1 MSTARK
7 LSRTSA
13 KTVPLFAEIDL
24 LRAELAKRD
33 IDVTSIATGFVAPQA
48 IELEAA
54 IIGAC
59 LIDAAAF
66 PVICDTLKTPD
77 FYVEAN
83 GVIFDAMQELK
94 ATSSP
99 IDILT
104 VRQLLFDKKQLDEIG
119 GVYALMELSNKAA
132 NGANI
137 EYHARIVKQKA
148 RARDLIA
155 IATNAI
161 RDSYEGAKDIFDI
174 YADVE
179 KSLQIESL
187 NPLFVGGKASD
198 VMKLAATA
206 KDIEN
211 LCGNLFKTGDLA
223 LFLAPKKTGKTVIA
237 YQMADA
243 ISRGVGVFGGLL
255 DNVCGAKRTMYV
267 DMEMNLSDF
276 KNRYINLQSMKG
288 YEFSDNLII
297 KMVNPENFNFEQ
309 DEMLKGI
316 EKMIITEKPEVLFID
331 NLTALMKS
339 ISDADS
345 ALHAVKTFLMWK
357 FKYNVSICIMCH
369 TPKSLGNL
377 PLVSDNILG
386 SGIFLNLCT
395 SVFGIRRSFTE
406 KGIIYMKHLDTRNT
420 EINFDTDNVIQ
431 MRIEKVDCFTQM
443 VYEGQGREEL
453 HLAKKET
460 DGEEIY
466 DEAIKAYIAGE
477 SWAKI
482 KTRLGYAYTPQA
494 LSKACIKYAE
504 RSKSFVYVA
513 SQQAFI
519 PWFETAQIDIEIS
532 KSANSEN
539 AEPDTQ

>member
-1 MSTARK
+1 MSLLQKSYRK
-7 LSRTSA
+7 SGKVT
-13 KTVPLFAEIDL
+13 PLFAQIDE
-24 LRAELAKRD
+24 LRSQLTEANADLSQM
-33 IDVTSIATGFVAPQA
+33 IFGQVAPQA
-48 IELEAA
+48 IELEEA
-54 IIGAC
+54 IIAAC
-59 LIDAAAF
+59 LVDSAAF
-66 PVICDTLKTPD
+66 PVISDALKVSD
-77 FYVEAN
+77 FYVDAN
-83 GVIFDAMQELK
+83 ATIFAAMQELK

-119 GVYALMELSNKAA
+119 GVYFLMELTNKAA

-137 EYHARIVKQKA
+137 EYHSRIVKQKA
-148 RARDLIA
+148 RAREFIGF
-155 IATNAI
+155 ATQGI
-161 RDSYEGAKDIFDI
+161 KDMYDGSKDVFDI
-174 YADVE
+174 YADME

-223 LFLAPKKTGKTVIA
+223 LFLAPKKTGKTVIG

-255 DNVCGAKRTMYV
+255 DNVCAAKRTMYV

-297 KMVNPENFNFEQ
+297 KMVNPENFNFES

-316 EKMIITEKPEVLFID
+316 EKMIISEKPEVLFID

-420 EINFDTDNVIQ
+420 ELLFDTDNGF
-431 MRIEKVDCFTQM
+431 K
-443 VYEGQGREEL
+443 
-453 HLAKKET
+453 
-460 DGEEIY
+460 
-466 DEAIKAYIAGE
+466 
-477 SWAKI
+477 
-482 KTRLGYAYTPQA
+482 
-494 LSKACIKYAE
+494 
-504 RSKSFVYVA
+504 
-513 SQQAFI
+513 
-519 PWFETAQIDIEIS
+519 
-532 KSANSEN
+532 
-539 AEPDTQ
+539 